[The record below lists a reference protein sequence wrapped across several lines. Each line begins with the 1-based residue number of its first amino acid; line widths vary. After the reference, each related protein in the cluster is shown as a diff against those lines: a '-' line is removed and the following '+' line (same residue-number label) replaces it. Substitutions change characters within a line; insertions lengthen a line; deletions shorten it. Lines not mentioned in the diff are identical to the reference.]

1 MNNPLSPENES
12 PKTLRDEF
20 AITAMSVLMKTNFY
34 AVSQTRKTFR
44 QMADQAYEIADIMM
58 EARE

>member
-1 MNNPLSPENES
+1 MNNPLLPENEA

-20 AITAMSVLMKTNFY
+20 AIVAMSVLLKTNYY

-58 EARE
+58 EVRK